1 MELCLQYITRPDSGH
16 SIYVTIKIP
25 CTVFKE
31 LSSPQKSGSDLR
43 LGAIHLWRPHR
54 GVQAQVDGGG
64 VKPHVDIH
72 TEN

>member
-1 MELCLQYITRPDSGH
+1 MKHTASVSMVLQNCTNTMELCLQYITRPDSGH

-43 LGAIHLWRPHR
+43 LGAIHL
-54 GVQAQVDGGG
+54 
-64 VKPHVDIH
+64 
-72 TEN
+72 